1 MSKFQAGLVTLSLG
15 LLSTSCIKQPSSK
28 TKVDAWSPE
37 LHSSIEIGS
46 GFVPDSFEFVENC
59 TNISY
64 YENSIVERDVNTTR
78 EYSNLSDSSSSSSS
92 SISGSVNL
100 ALGKNSAKIEANKSS
115 ESQSRVTVSDDYI
128 FIKRRELTI
137 KPNFLSRVAI
147 KASSVSGAFFN
158 NCGSEYT
165 DELAYGGF
173 LHIKMQLNSSSQK
186 DLKSMK
192 SEISPAPIAWLKS
205 LTASASGE
213 ANSSNENKGVS
224 LELSLDSNIP
234 LKCLNTEESSAKT
247 CSLDNPEACSQL
259 VNLIDSCKSEFRE
272 TVTKKPYTEFEEPI
286 YVTTSPYP
294 ALNATFAY
302 WNRERQILQTYIDT
316 LIEVGRKVDD
326 SQSQP
331 LGEASKLFD
340 KMSADFPACVYKLD
354 ESDLSLIELQNMQS
368 QSNCAEG
375 YCSDLEMFSGSRGL
389 TGTVCDKYVPNIIQL
404 KKTQEYQKV
413 AAIYETDLGLKGL
426 AAVANPKSENEYSS
440 FTYVIGKGETVE
452 IDAKQLKKGP
462 FEMKI
467 FLKDPMNVHH
477 KLDEDQ
483 RILKD
488 NGQKVIITNDKLPKM
503 ILQLEMRHRIY
514 NWGKARREWRNSACV
529 LNNMTI
535 SCSNY
540 HTGRH
545 DHVEY
550 NFYPYMEMV
559 AE

>member
-234 LKCLNTEESSAKT
+234 LKCLNTEESSAK
-247 CSLDNPEACSQL
+247 L
-259 VNLIDSCKSEFRE
+259 V
-272 TVTKKPYTEFEEPI
+272 V
-286 YVTTSPYP
+286 
-294 ALNATFAY
+294 
-302 WNRERQILQTYIDT
+302 
-316 LIEVGRKVDD
+316 
-326 SQSQP
+326 
-331 LGEASKLFD
+331 
-340 KMSADFPACVYKLD
+340 
-354 ESDLSLIELQNMQS
+354 
-368 QSNCAEG
+368 
-375 YCSDLEMFSGSRGL
+375 
-389 TGTVCDKYVPNIIQL
+389 
-404 KKTQEYQKV
+404 
-413 AAIYETDLGLKGL
+413 
-426 AAVANPKSENEYSS
+426 
-440 FTYVIGKGETVE
+440 
-452 IDAKQLKKGP
+452 
-462 FEMKI
+462 
-467 FLKDPMNVHH
+467 
-477 KLDEDQ
+477 
-483 RILKD
+483 
-488 NGQKVIITNDKLPKM
+488 
-503 ILQLEMRHRIY
+503 
-514 NWGKARREWRNSACV
+514 
-529 LNNMTI
+529 
-535 SCSNY
+535 
-540 HTGRH
+540 
-545 DHVEY
+545 
-550 NFYPYMEMV
+550 
-559 AE
+559 